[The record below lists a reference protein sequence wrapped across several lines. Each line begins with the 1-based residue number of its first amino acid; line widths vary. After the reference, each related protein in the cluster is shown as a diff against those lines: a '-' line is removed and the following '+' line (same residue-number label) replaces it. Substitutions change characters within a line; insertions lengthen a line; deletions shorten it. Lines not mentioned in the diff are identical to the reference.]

1 MWDERLNSWVSG
13 YNDEQNNLG
22 GHLLDLESFS
32 IIFEMLDIKC
42 KKKKIKKKNAVID
55 WSELVSIILNFFM
68 VHICTIGYLMDFEN
82 FLKKELDS
90 NIYYVKFFMVYL
102 L

>member
-1 MWDERLNSWVSG
+1 
-13 YNDEQNNLG
+13 
-22 GHLLDLESFS
+22 
-32 IIFEMLDIKC
+32 MLDIKC
-42 KKKKIKKKNAVID
+42 KKKKIIIM
-55 WSELVSIILNFFM
+55 LCLFQLFILNFFM

-82 FLKKELDS
+82 FLRKELDS

>member
-1 MWDERLNSWVSG
+1 
-13 YNDEQNNLG
+13 
-22 GHLLDLESFS
+22 
-32 IIFEMLDIKC
+32 
-42 KKKKIKKKNAVID
+42 
-55 WSELVSIILNFFM
+55 M
-68 VHICTIGYLMDFEN
+68 VDICTIGYLMDFEN